1 MEDTFSTSP
10 FIVHDASL
18 IVIASAIGA
27 QNLRELRQAL
37 YNVNHESLYH
47 HFWGRF
53 LRPQFDDP
61 EFNNDFASWA
71 NHSLHDKVLAERL
84 SMVNPIALDDPEQL
98 RQEVI
103 DIIEERLDDS
113 ELLEWQKADYQF
125 NFLHSKLI
133 VMRTDTIINTLSDLE
148 MNLPKM
154 SEGSIYYH
162 FIEARRYNP
171 DRKDDISRW
180 LRTFGPK
187 YERICFN
194 IESFDPFFSSLK
206 RIRQRLHRILVRN
219 HNRTE

>member
-37 YNVNHESLYH
+37 YNVYDESLYH

-84 SMVNPIALDDPEQL
+84 SMVNPMVLDDPEQL
-98 RQEVI
+98 RQELI

-113 ELLEWQKADYQF
+113 ELLEWQKADFQF
-125 NFLHSKLI
+125 NFLYSKLI
-133 VMRTDTIINTLSDLE
+133 VMKTDTIINSLSELE
-148 MNLPKM
+148 FNLPKM

-162 FIEARRYNP
+162 FIEARRRNP
-171 DRKDDISRW
+171 DKKDDFSRW
-180 LRTFGPK
+180 LRTFHPK
-187 YERICFN
+187 YERICFY

-206 RIRQRLHRILVRN
+206 RIRQKLHRILVRN
-219 HNRTE
+219 QDRTD